1 MEKNETNRE
10 TLLSH
15 SLCDDDENDA
25 FVLHDSDDEGIERI
39 HESSSFAIREK
50 SLFVVVVV
58 VVVILRW
65 DDDENDDD
73 DDDDE
78 GREKSG

>member
-15 SLCDDDENDA
+15 SLCDDENDA
-25 FVLHDSDDEGIERI
+25 FVSHDSDDEGIERI
-39 HESSSFAIREK
+39 IHESSFVAIREK
-50 SLFVVVVV
+50 SLFVVVVGG
-58 VVVILRW
+58 VVVIVRE

-73 DDDDE
+73 PGDE
-78 GREKSG
+78 GSG

>member
-1 MEKNETNRE
+1 LEKNETNRE

-50 SLFVVVVV
+50 SLFVVVGGG
-58 VVVILRW
+58 VVVIVRE

-73 DDDDE
+73 PGDE
-78 GREKSG
+78 GSG

>member
-15 SLCDDDENDA
+15 SLCDDENDA
-25 FVLHDSDDEGIERI
+25 FVSHDSDDEGIERI
-39 HESSSFAIREK
+39 IHESSFVAIREK
-50 SLFVVVVV
+50 SLFVVVGG
-58 VVVILRW
+58 VVVIVRE

-73 DDDDE
+73 PGDE
-78 GREKSG
+78 GSG

>member
-15 SLCDDDENDA
+15 SLCDDENDA
-25 FVLHDSDDEGIERI
+25 FVSHDSDDEGIERI
-39 HESSSFAIREK
+39 IHEYSSFATIREK
-50 SLFVVVVV
+50 SLFVVVVGG
-58 VVVILRW
+58 VVVIVRE

-73 DDDDE
+73 PGDE
-78 GREKSG
+78 GSG

>member
-15 SLCDDDENDA
+15 SLCDDENDA
-25 FVLHDSDDEGIERI
+25 FVSHDSDDEGIERI
-39 HESSSFAIREK
+39 IHESSFVAIREK
-50 SLFVVVVV
+50 SLFVVVIV
-58 VVVILRW
+58 RE

-73 DDDDE
+73 PGDE
-78 GREKSG
+78 GSG